1 MNIYISLM
9 NAHGL
14 YVPYTGRTEQKLG
27 IQIIYYLFI
36 WYLLQLQG
44 LLLHQEVKI
53 VFFSWQTKNLEM

>member
-1 MNIYISLM
+1 MNTYISLM

-14 YVPYTGRTEQKLG
+14 YGPYTGHTEQKLG

-53 VFFSWQTKNLEM
+53 VVFSWQTKNLEI

>member
-1 MNIYISLM
+1 MHIYISLM

-53 VFFSWQTKNLEM
+53 VFF